1 VVGLGLFLAGLGLFS
16 LKKPAMGAVFIPAI
30 PILAVGTIL
39 LAASV
44 FDAWEIWRY
53 AWSLVILSLAL
64 GFVLAAIFGR
74 NIWLGIPAI
83 LIGLNGL
90 ALAFTSLSGA
100 WGSWSI
106 LWTIEPL
113 AIGLILLLVAVGDKR
128 RSRPVFWVG
137 LSVCAFAGLSFISMV
152 AILLLGPWLF
162 RLLGPALLILVG
174 GVVMVVGL
182 LRRTPTPETAA
193 Q

>member
-1 VVGLGLFLAGLGLFS
+1 LFS